1 MDKETLERAKQLE
14 EDIQKMEFALSYY
27 KQGRWSNWDTLDNA
41 SSFHFAFCKNC
52 IHVDRNMQNLPT
64 WLNGPLMEVV
74 ERELERCKYELET
87 LGSEEQKTDTVDE
100 IKTCTVDDVKEAAK
114 RFALSTVEHK
124 ETWTDGVDETLKRM
138 LSWALYS
145 MLFCFLFGVAGLEL
159 SVRENVAYALMLGLV
174 VSSINNIEQGMRE
187 LFKREG

>member
-74 ERELERCKYELET
+74 ERELERCKHELET

-100 IKTCTVDDVKEAAK
+100 IKEAAK

-124 ETWTDGVDETLKRM
+124 ETWTDGVDGTLKRM

-145 MLFCFLFGVAGLEL
+145 LVFCFLFGVAGLEL